1 MLHIHKE
8 ILSFSDMPEIAAHSE
23 KTVMLVRHSIR
34 ESLQNGSHD
43 PGLTAEGREYA
54 RRCGTFLR
62 GMNEVC
68 FGSSFRKR
76 SVETVQALIEGAGF
90 ELSEIKLYPV
100 IGDTAQFQRPEDLDI
115 TIDNGNI
122 PALLKQYF
130 TTGIAERMIPLP
142 EYHKSLLRFLTTT
155 EFGNRNVILA
165 SHDIVIAA
173 LLLPLNVYPFRQ
185 DDWCGYIQGAAL
197 YQSSNGDWTI
207 GYIVPDKNTR
217 EKYTLFV

>member
-62 GMNEVC
+62 GMQDIC
-68 FGSSFRKR
+68 FGSSPRKR
-76 SVETVQALIEGAGF
+76 AIETIQALIDGAGF
-90 ELSEIKLYPV
+90 KASEIKLHS
-100 IGDTAQFQRPEDLDI
+100 IICDTAQFETPEDLDI
-115 TIDNGNI
+115 TLDNGNI
-122 PALLKQYF
+122 PVLLNQYF
-130 TTGIAERMIPLP
+130 TTGLADRMIPLP
-142 EYHKSLLRFLTTT
+142 VYHKRLLEFLTTT
-155 EFGNRNVILA
+155 TFEKKNTILA

-185 DDWCGYIQGAAL
+185 DDWCGYVQGAAL
-197 YQSSNGDWTI
+197 YQSSDGDWTI
-207 GYIVPDKNTR
+207 GYIVPDKNSR
-217 EKYTLFV
+217 KKCELFV